1 MITVQ
6 FIPYSEIENL
16 TSIGRIRKLLS
27 LAKDKKIIVL
37 SGRLKR
43 QEEKELIRATMEEID
58 DNFKGI
64 ELAVV
69 EQFSREEKSIHKLKN
84 RLASFLLGDRR
95 GFTIIGP
102 ASIVSEIKKDPD
114 KIQLLAEDNSL
125 ARNKSL
131 SGSKALTKNKKN
143 R

>member
-16 TSIGRIRKLLS
+16 TSIGRIRKILS
-27 LAKDKKIIVL
+27 LVKDKKIIVL

-43 QEEKELIRATMEEID
+43 EEEKELIRATMEEID
-58 DNFKGI
+58 DEFKGI

-69 EQFSREEKSIHKLKN
+69 EQFSGEEKSIHKLKS
-84 RLASFLLGDRR
+84 RVASFLLGDRH

-114 KIQLLAEDNSL
+114 KIQLLAEDS
-125 ARNKSL
+125 S
-131 SGSKALTKNKKN
+131 LTKNKTLTKHKKN
-143 R
+143 K